1 MPLLMKWVNSK
12 TKGYPGAHI
21 SNFNVS
27 LKDGLALCAIIHAT
41 NKSLL
46 CWVDLDKA
54 RVLFLSVQFP
64 RVLSKGSRYRGYRA
78 LLAAVGITFACP
90 GAHYS

>member
-1 MPLLMKWVNSK
+1 MLCAPAYRPVSVSVQGLSMPLLMKWANSK
-12 TKGYPGAHI
+12 TNGDPGAHI

-54 RVLFLSVQFP
+54 RVLFPSVQFP
-64 RVLSKGSRYRGYRA
+64 RVLSKGSR
-78 LLAAVGITFACP
+78 
-90 GAHYS
+90 

>member
-54 RVLFLSVQFP
+54 RVLFPSVRFP
-64 RVLSKGSRYRGYRA
+64 CAFSQGSR
-78 LLAAVGITFACP
+78 
-90 GAHYS
+90 

>member
-54 RVLFLSVQFP
+54 RVLFPSVLFP
-64 RVLSKGSRYRGYRA
+64 CAHSQGSR
-78 LLAAVGITFACP
+78 
-90 GAHYS
+90 